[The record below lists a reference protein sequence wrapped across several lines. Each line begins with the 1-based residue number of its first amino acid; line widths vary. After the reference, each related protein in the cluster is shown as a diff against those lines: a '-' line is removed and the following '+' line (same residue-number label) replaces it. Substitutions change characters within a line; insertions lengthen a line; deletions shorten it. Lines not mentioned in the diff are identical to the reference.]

1 MSTLHTTRAVVL
13 RTFRHGDNSV
23 VLKAYTEAFGARS
36 YIVRVGKRSAARP
49 AHLQPLARVELVVTE
64 RAEREMHHVQEAR
77 LEKAYTG
84 ATTDQP
90 RALVL
95 LFAQEVFYRTL
106 REESPDNALFN
117 CVLQLL
123 DEIDTSDRPGHLPL
137 LVLVRLAKH
146 IGFLPEMPQPGDDRF
161 DLREGRFFHGPPP
174 HAFCMEP
181 MIALGFAELMRSAS
195 TGTELQLGPAV
206 RKELLDQL
214 LAYFRMHVE
223 GFGQLRSP
231 EVLHAILH

>member
-1 MSTLHTTRAVVL
+1 MSVLHKTRAIVL

-36 YIVRVGKRSAARP
+36 YIVRTGKRSAVRP
-49 AHLQPLARVELVVTE
+49 AHLQPLTLVELVVTE

-77 LEKAYTG
+77 LEKAYPGTSP
-84 ATTDQP
+84 DQP

-106 REESPDNALFN
+106 REEAPDSALFSGAI
-117 CVLQLL
+117 LLL
-123 DEIDTSDRPGHLPL
+123 DEIGTSDKPGNLPL
-137 LVLVRLAKH
+137 LLLVRMAKH
-146 IGFLPEMPQPGDDRF
+146 MGILPEPPLPGDDRF
-161 DLREGRFFHGPPP
+161 DLREGRFFQGRPQ

-181 MIALGFAELMRSAS
+181 AIAQGFAMVLHTAS
-195 TGTELQLGPAV
+195 TGAPLQLGNVV
-206 RKELLDQL
+206 RTDLLDQL
-214 LAYFRMHVE
+214 LAYFSMHVE

-231 EVLHAILH
+231 EVLHALLH